1 MKDPKPK
8 TESPPE
14 HHDSDGLHRRRSV
27 WYFCLTIKGQR
38 RFFSTRTSN
47 YQEARKV
54 RAAAEKLQSEG
65 KLPGDL
71 SKQKFEI
78 ALREVLDGR
87 KPSLAENTIR
97 LERERSGPLL
107 RHFSGRRVSQI
118 DAPAIR
124 NYQQERAAAVSTR
137 TINLEIK
144 VLRHVLK
151 EAKTWTAIAPDYKR
165 LPEDTRGPGKALEES
180 EERLLLDTA
189 RSRPG
194 WDAAFFAA
202 MVAANTTMRGCE
214 LKGLRIADVNLV
226 DREVSIQRS
235 KGNTAG
241 VRRIPLNDG
250 ALWGF
255 ARLLERA
262 QALGSTEPE
271 HFLLPA
277 FNYRSKIPGH
287 GTGYDPMHHQKG
299 WRTAWRGL
307 TKETAR
313 RAGREAAGQALCAG
327 KGLRAAI
334 AAWKRAAAPFRG
346 FRFHDLRHCAITKL
360 AESDASDATI
370 MAVAG
375 HLSREMMEHYSH
387 VRMAA
392 KRRAVEAIP
401 SYIPSEETPATL
413 ATLPTTKRLLQ

>member
-1 MKDPKPK
+1 MNDPKPNN
-8 TESPPE
+8 ESPPRR
-14 HHDSDGLHRRRSV
+14 DNDGLHKRRGL
-27 WYFCLTIKGQR
+27 WYYCLTIEGR
-38 RFFSTRTSN
+38 RKFFSTKTRN
-47 YQEARKV
+47 YQQARAV
-54 RAAAEKLQSEG
+54 RAKAEEDQKKG
-65 KLPGDL
+65 RLPNDL
-71 SKQKFEI
+71 SKWPFEKLL
-78 ALREVLDGR
+78 AHVGEQRKLD
-87 KPSLAENTIR
+87 LAENTVR
-97 LERERSGPLL
+97 LEKERSVPLL
-107 RHFSGRRVSQI
+107 KHFADMRVSRI
-118 DAPAIR
+118 DARAIR

-144 VLRHVLK
+144 VLRHVLR

-165 LPEDTRGPGKALEES
+165 LPEDRRGPGKALEES

-262 QALGSTEPE
+262 HALGSTEPE

-277 FNYRSKIPGH
+277 FNYRSKTPGH
-287 GTGYDPMHHQKG
+287 GLGHDPNKHQKG
-299 WRTAWRGL
+299 WRTAWRAL

-313 RAGREAAGQALCAG
+313 RAGREAAGQALSAE

-346 FRFHDLRHCAITKL
+346 LRFHDLRHCAITKL

-387 VRMAA
+387 IRMAA

-401 SYIPSEETPATL
+401 SYIPSEETPSTL
-413 ATLPTTKRLLQ
+413 ATLPTTKRLQ